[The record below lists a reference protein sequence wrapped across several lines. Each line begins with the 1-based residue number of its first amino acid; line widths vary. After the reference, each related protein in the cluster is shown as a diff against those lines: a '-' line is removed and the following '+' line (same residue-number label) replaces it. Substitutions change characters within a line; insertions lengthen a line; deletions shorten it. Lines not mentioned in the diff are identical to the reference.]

1 MTRRRG
7 KPSAD
12 EAEVLAVAALSFL
25 AEKPERLGRFL
36 AITGIEPENLRAA
49 AGTPGFLPG
58 VLDHLIGDE
67 SLLLDFAAQQG
78 IDPADVPAAR
88 AVLPGGRMPG

>member
-7 KPSAD
+7 KPSRD
-12 EAEVLAVAALSFL
+12 EAEILAVAALSFL
-25 AEKPERLGRFL
+25 AEDPERLGRFL
-36 AITGIEPENLRAA
+36 AVTGLEPENLRKA

-67 SLLLDFAAQQG
+67 TLLLDFAAQQG
-78 IDPADVPAAR
+78 IDPAEVPAAR
-88 AVLPGGRMPG
+88 AMLPGRG

>member
-1 MTRRRG
+1 MTRKRE
-7 KPSAD
+7 KPSRD
-12 EAEVLAVAALSFL
+12 EAEILAVAALSFL
-25 AEKPERLGRFL
+25 AEEPDRLGRFL

-88 AVLPGGRMPG
+88 AAFGGHRA

>member
-7 KPSAD
+7 KPSWD
-12 EAEVLAVAALSFL
+12 EAEILAVAALSFL
-25 AEKPERLGRFL
+25 AEEPDRLGRFL

-88 AVLPGGRMPG
+88 AAFGGHRT

>member
-7 KPSAD
+7 KPSPD
-12 EAEVLAVAALSFL
+12 EAETLAVAALSFL
-25 AEKPERLGRFL
+25 AEEPERLGRFL
-36 AITGIEPENLRAA
+36 AVTGLEPENLRAA

-67 SLLLDFAAQQG
+67 TLLLDFAAQQG
-78 IDPADVPAAR
+78 IDPSEIPAAR
-88 AVLPGGRMPG
+88 AVLPGHRD

>member
-1 MTRRRG
+1 MTRKRE
-7 KPSAD
+7 KPSRD
-12 EAEVLAVAALSFL
+12 EAEILAVAALSFL
-25 AEKPERLGRFL
+25 AEEPDRLGRFL
-36 AITGIEPENLRAA
+36 AITGIEPENLRDA

-78 IDPADVPAAR
+78 IDPADVPSAR
-88 AVLPGGRMPG
+88 AAFGGHRT

>member
-7 KPSAD
+7 KPSPD
-12 EAEVLAVAALSFL
+12 EAEILAVAALSFL
-25 AEKPERLGRFL
+25 AGDPERLGRFL
-36 AITGIEPENLRAA
+36 AITGIEAQDLRAA

-67 SLLLDFAAQQG
+67 SLLLDFAAHQG
-78 IDPADVPAAR
+78 IDPSDVPAAR
-88 AVLPGGRMPG
+88 AVLPGHRG

>member
-7 KPSAD
+7 KPTPD
-12 EAEVLAVAALSFL
+12 EAEILAVAALSFL
-25 AEKPERLGRFL
+25 AEEPERLGRFL
-36 AITGIEPENLRAA
+36 AITGIEPESLRAA

-78 IDPADVPAAR
+78 IDPSEVPAAR
-88 AVLPGGRMPG
+88 AILPDRRG